1 MGNTSTTTQPQYLK
15 VQPSSLSKASQMDQV
30 KLSGMVGL
38 ETMKLVANH
47 EKVMDLGNRLTPPAL
62 RGRVTPMQTLSVIGL
77 LFGVI
82 FLVVGYI
89 IGFSKLM
96 VASSLLALLLMIS
109 SPDWMR
115 GIKENKPMKL
125 VLKQSMLN
133 LGMRWKEMLVH
144 STGYNVPDKL
154 AAGSLVLMVIWTGKM
169 LFTPVPSSR
178 VQMMSGQG
186 EAIIPTKPAYDY
198 EFIYKLGYEDGKSGD
213 TFGASLP
220 ADVIAA
226 NTDSTP
232 LDWDSYNPPPLPR
245 QSRSNLGMG
254 TLLSMFA
261 LFRFGR
267 ELVTHPDGSLI
278 RDPNLII
285 MKLKSMEPWRLG
297 LIFMS
302 VYRVVGALR
311 PFIW

>member
-1 MGNTSTTTQPQYLK
+1 
-15 VQPSSLSKASQMDQV
+15 
-30 KLSGMVGL
+30 MVGL
-38 ETMKLVANH
+38 ETIKLMAKH
-47 EKVMDLGNRLTPPAL
+47 EKVVDLGRNLTPLAL
-62 RGRVTPMQTLSVIGL
+62 RSRVTPMQTLGVLGL
-77 LFGVI
+77 LFCVG
-82 FLVVGYI
+82 FLLLGYM

-96 VASSLLALLLMIS
+96 VAGSLVALMLMIS

-115 GIKENKPMKL
+115 GIKENKPIKFI
-125 VLKQSMLN
+125 LKQSMMN
-133 LGMRWKEMLVH
+133 LAMRWKEMLVH

-154 AAGSLVLMVIWTGKM
+154 AAGSLVLLVLWTGKM
-169 LFTPVPSSR
+169 LLTSVPTSR
-178 VQMMSGQG
+178 VQMMKGQG
-186 EAIIPTKPAYDY
+186 DAIMPSKQTYDY

-220 ADVIAA
+220 ADVMAA
-226 NTDSTP
+226 GSTDSTP
-232 LDWDSYNPPPLPR
+232 LDWDAYNPPPLPR

-261 LFRFGR
+261 LFRFGKD
-267 ELVTHPDGSLI
+267 LVTHPDGSLI

-302 VYRVVGALR
+302 LYRVIGALI
-311 PFIW
+311 PFFR